1 MIKMWKEYKGIAE
14 NNGIS
19 RGTFNERVRK
29 GMQPKQAA
37 TQPLRGK
44 KHSKEYY
51 KWRDVA
57 KKNGINKGTYN
68 SRIKLQGMD
77 YEKAATTPLQ
87 HNYGK
92 KSKKM
97 NKIYAVYQGGEMVF
111 DGTAQECADYLN
123 IKLESFMWNT
133 TPAAQRRVNERKNP
147 EKALA
152 IIDLGCEEDEEW

>member
-1 MIKMWKEYKGIAE
+1 MNMWKEYKEIAE
-14 NNGIS
+14 KNGIS
-19 RGTFNERVRK
+19 RVTFNERVRN
-29 GMQPKQAA
+29 GMKPQTAA

-44 KHSKEYY
+44 KYSKEYY

-57 KKNGINKGTYN
+57 EKNGINKSTYH
-68 SRIKLQGMD
+68 SRVKNQEMD
-77 YEKAATTPLQ
+77 YKTAATTPIQ

-97 NKIYAVYQGGEMVF
+97 NRIYAVYQGGEMVF

-152 IIDLGCEEDEEW
+152 IIDLGCDDDEEW